1 MKKILI
7 VVIVGIMIIA
17 CKISYRKNKIV
28 ETELVIESVIDTVK
42 NNNCN
47 QK

>member
-1 MKKILI
+1 MKNMLI

-17 CKISYRKNKIV
+17 CRISYRKSKIV
-28 ETELVIESVIDTVK
+28 ETELVIERVIDTVK